1 MMAPNFDMEHA
12 MPPSSSPSPRNNR
25 RNLERFTIS
34 VPADVNTPKQMNPE
48 QTVPTTNISAG
59 GVFFSTD
66 IVYPIGTPVMLNIA
80 LDFGGGHPNLAG
92 ARFKVEGEVVRA
104 ESEGMAIAFDP
115 TQVVSIRTGQPRK
128 ANQPPA
134 MIGVVG
140 NDPLLNDLLAG
151 RLSQDTGLNCAH
163 SPSLTKI
170 LDTVKP
176 DLALID
182 CSGVSVPSLLERL
195 GGENSPFMTTSI
207 ALFNVSDDRVVEM
220 DAMNHGVRGI
230 FFRNTPFNL
239 LSKGIGAMLE
249 NELWFSREAM
259 SQYLLGRHKQEGETT
274 PPPTGDNGELS
285 AREKEILLMLAAGA
299 TNKDIADKLFLSLN
313 TIKSH
318 IYNIYKKID
327 VPNRLQAS
335 LWAAKHLRN
344 GDQGT

>member
-1 MMAPNFDMEHA
+1 MTPSLGMERT
-12 MPPSSSPSPRNNR
+12 MDSPPSPSPRDNR

-34 VPADVNTPKQMNPE
+34 VPANVNTPMQTNSD
-48 QTVPTTNISAG
+48 QTVPTSNISAS

-66 IVYPIGTPVMLNIA
+66 IVYPVGTPVMLNIA
-80 LDFGGGHPNLAG
+80 LDFGGGHPSLVG
-92 ARFKVEGEVVRA
+92 ARFKVEGTVVRT
-104 ESEGMAIAFDP
+104 ESAGMAIAFDP
-115 TQVVSIRTGQPRK
+115 SRVSSIRTARSKKP
-128 ANQPPA
+128 NQAPA

-140 NDPLLNDLLAG
+140 DDPLLNDLLAA
-151 RLSQDTGLNCAH
+151 RLSQETGLNCAH

-182 CSGVSVPSLLERL
+182 CSGTSVSALLERL
-195 GGENSPFMTTSI
+195 GGDESPFMTTSI
-207 ALFNVSDDRVVEM
+207 ALFNVSDDRSVELE
-220 DAMNHGVRGI
+220 AMNHGVRGI
-230 FFRNTPFNL
+230 FFRNISFKL

-259 SQYLLGRHKQEGETT
+259 SQYLLGRHRHEGEMQTAFT
-274 PPPTGDNGELS
+274 EDMGELS

-335 LWAAKHLRN
+335 LWAAKHLKN
-344 GDQGT
+344 GDQTP